1 MNGTLLGRALSTLA
15 LVVVV
20 AMLVGAALGQPV
32 GLGYVASGSM
42 EPTLSTG
49 DGFLAVPSAFVE
61 VEEGD
66 VVVFE
71 AQELHDGGLTTHRV
85 VGETDQGYVTRGDA
99 NPFTDQDGPEPPVTD
114 DQVVAVAPQ
123 IDGEVVSIPHLGTGV
138 LALGAAVEGI
148 GPLGGSAG
156 PLLVWLGLVLTGV
169 ALLSNRGAVQRT
181 TDRSRSR
188 PGVIGTRTL
197 VVVVVLL
204 VVIPVTAA
212 MVVPGSVHT
221 FGIASTTADSDD
233 PLAIEP
239 GESSTVEHTLHN
251 DGVVPAVA
259 VLEPT
264 SEGIALES
272 DRRSLPA
279 RSSESVAVTL
289 SAPDEEGEY
298 YLSFTEHRYLAV
310 LPPAVLVW
318 LHGVHPLLALSAVN
332 LVALSGFLALAA
344 VVAGL
349 QPQRIRS
356 STTPLAV
363 RLRRT
368 VLAWWERL

>member
-1 MNGTLLGRALSTLA
+1 MSGTLVGRALSALLVLA
-15 LVVVV
+15 LL

-32 GLGYVASGSM
+32 GLAYVASGSM

-71 AQELHDGGLTTHRV
+71 ARELHDGGLTTHRV
-85 VGETDQGYVTRGDA
+85 VGETDAGYVTRGDA

-114 DQVVAVAPQ
+114 DRIVAVAPQ
-123 IDGEVVSIPHLGTGV
+123 VNGEVVSIPHLGTGV
-138 LALGAAVEGI
+138 MALQTAVGGI
-148 GPLGGSAG
+148 GPLGRSAG
-156 PLLVWLGLVLTGV
+156 SLLVWIGLLLTCV
-169 ALLSNRGAVQRT
+169 ALLSNRGTTHRT

-188 PGVIGTRTL
+188 AGVIGTRTL
-197 VVVVVLL
+197 VVVVVAL

-212 MVVPGSVHT
+212 MVVPSGVHT

-239 GESSTVEHTLHN
+239 GETSTVEHTLHN

-259 VLEPT
+259 VLEPA
-264 SEGIALES
+264 SDGIAVES
-272 DRRSLPA
+272 DRRSLPGG
-279 RSSESVAVTL
+279 SSEPVSVTL
-289 SAPDEEGEY
+289 SAPEEEGEY
-298 YLSFTEHRYLAV
+298 YRSFTEHRYLAV
-310 LPPAVLVW
+310 LPSVLLVW
-318 LHGVHPLLALSAVN
+318 LHGIHPLVALSAVN
-332 LVALSGFLALAA
+332 LVALSIFLVLAA

-349 QPQRIRS
+349 RPQRIRS
-356 STTPLAV
+356 PSTPLSV
-363 RLRRT
+363 RVRRT
-368 VLAWWERL
+368 ALAWWERL

>member
-1 MNGTLLGRALSTLA
+1 MNGTPLGRALSALA
-15 LVVVV
+15 LLLVV

-42 EPTLSTG
+42 APTLSTG

-61 VEEGD
+61 PEEGD

-71 AQELHDGGLTTHRV
+71 AQELHDGGLTTHRI
-85 VGETDQGYVTRGDA
+85 VGETDEGYVTRGDA

-123 IDGEVVSIPHLGTGV
+123 VNGEVVSIPHLGTGV
-138 LALGAAVEGI
+138 MALQTTVERV

-156 PLLVWLGLVLTGV
+156 PLLVWIGLLLTCV
-169 ALLSNRGAVQRT
+169 ALLSDRGTTRRQ

-188 PGVIGTRTL
+188 PGVIRTQTL

-212 MVVPGSVHT
+212 MVVPSGVHT

-233 PLAIEP
+233 PLVIEP
-239 GESSTVEHTLHN
+239 GERSTVEHTLHN
-251 DGVVPAVA
+251 DGAVPAVA

-264 SEGIALES
+264 SEELSVES
-272 DRRSLPA
+272 DRASLP
-279 RSSESVAVTL
+279 RDSSTSVAVTL
-289 SAPDEEGEY
+289 SAPEEEGEY
-298 YLSFTEHRYLAV
+298 YRSFTEHRYLAV
-310 LPPAVLVW
+310 LPPSVLVW
-318 LHGVHPLLALSAVN
+318 LHGIHPLLALSTVN
-332 LVALSGFLALAA
+332 LVVLAGFLALAA

-349 QPQRIRS
+349 RPQRIRS
-356 STTPLAV
+356 SSTPLSV

-368 VLAWWERL
+368 ALAWWERR